1 MRQRATVLFGV
12 LVALVL
18 GSYVWYTQRVVS
30 RLREEAAR
38 ESRMYALIY
47 RALNDTLGD
56 PMSALFELAAH
67 ARESGVPMVLTN
79 SAGDPTSSANT
90 PYDGALDD
98 PRLRALAAQLDRE
111 NPPVVLPGVATV
123 HFGNTPLV
131 ESLRVVPI
139 LQASVLAL
147 VLVFGLMV
155 FRTRAHAERERV
167 WAGMARESA
176 HQLGTPLSS
185 LSGWIDLLKDREQDG
200 LAAKALAHMEGD
212 LDRLGRVAH
221 RFERIGR
228 PPQREPVDLTR
239 IAEHVAQYFRV
250 RVPSLAHSVTI
261 ETALAEGGATIM
273 GDPVLL
279 EWAVE
284 ALVKNAID
292 ALAGMGGKVRL
303 KVARNPEAVR
313 LVVSDTGPGVPRELR
328 KRVFDAGFSTKDR
341 GWGLGL
347 ALTKRIVEESH
358 GGTLTLVPSD
368 RGAKFQVIFP
378 A

>member
-1 MRQRATVLFGV
+1 MRQRATVLV
-12 LVALVL
+12 ALLVALVL

-30 RLREEAAR
+30 RLREESAR
-38 ESRMYALIY
+38 EGRMYALIY

-56 PMSALFELAAH
+56 PMSALFDLASH
-67 ARESGVPMVLTN
+67 ARESGVPMVLTD
-79 SAGDPTSSANT
+79 SAGRPTSSANT
-90 PYDGALDD
+90 AYDGALDD
-98 PRLRALAAQLDRE
+98 PRLRELAIRLDAE
-111 NPPVVLPGVATV
+111 NPPVVLPGIATV

-131 ESLRVVPI
+131 QSLRVVPI

-147 VLVFGLMV
+147 VLLVAV
-155 FRTRAHAERERV
+155 YAFRTRAHADRERV

-185 LSGWIDLLKDREQDG
+185 LSGWIDLLRESETDEPTK
-200 LAAKALAHMEGD
+200 KALTHMEGD

-228 PPQREPVDLTR
+228 PPQREPVDLSEV
-239 IAEHVAQYFRV
+239 AERVAQYFRA

-261 ETALAEGGATIM
+261 ESAMSPGATIL
-273 GDPVLL
+273 GDEVLL

-292 ALAGMGGKVRL
+292 ALAGVGGKVRI

-313 LVVSDTGPGVPRELR
+313 LVVSDNGPGVPRELR
-328 KRVFDAGFSTKDR
+328 RRVFDAGFSTKER

-347 ALTKRIVEESH
+347 SLTKRIVEESH
-358 GGTLTLVPSD
+358 GGTLALVPSD
-368 RGAKFQVIFP
+368 RGAKFQIIFP

>member
-1 MRQRATVLFGV
+1 
-12 LVALVL
+12 
-18 GSYVWYTQRVVS
+18 
-30 RLREEAAR
+30 
-38 ESRMYALIY
+38 MYALIY

-131 ESLRVVPI
+131 DSLRVVPI

-200 LAAKALAHMEGD
+200 LSAKALAHMEGD

-292 ALAGMGGKVRL
+292 ALAGMGGKVRI

-358 GGTLTLVPSD
+358 KGTLTLVPSD